1 MTYVIDRQSQET
13 YQDAF
18 DEAYQKGYK
27 AGYQEGY
34 EEGYKI
40 GQKDARTEIA
50 QRMLQA
56 GMEPE
61 RIAHFTGL
69 SLEELANLE
78 PNE

>member
-1 MTYVIDRQSQET
+1 MTYAIDRLSEET

-27 AGYQEGY
+27 AGYQKGL
-34 EEGYKI
+34 KKA
-40 GQKDARTEIA
+40 QTEIA

-61 RIAHFTGL
+61 RIMYYTDL
-69 SLEELANLE
+69 SLEELAKLE
-78 PNE
+78 PNQ